1 MSDRGQISYCI
12 VNGDWSVPE
21 ARTAIN
27 ASVSREGGGPSLD
40 GRRPDQPGREGPG
53 NVLPVPAGQMV
64 SVTVRHR
71 AQRGTTAAGTGRI
84 AARTAINYSLLV
96 FISSAG
102 DELARWEDASRDQTH
117 PQTSTPGTGTSAG
130 FWLGGINAPLP
141 REAKKILKI

>member
-71 AQRGTTAAGTGRI
+71 AQRGTTAAGGHWTHRSSDGDK
-84 AARTAINYSLLV
+84 LQLV
-96 FISSAG
+96 SV
-102 DELARWEDASRDQTH
+102 H
-117 PQTSTPGTGTSAG
+117 
-130 FWLGGINAPLP
+130 
-141 REAKKILKI
+141 